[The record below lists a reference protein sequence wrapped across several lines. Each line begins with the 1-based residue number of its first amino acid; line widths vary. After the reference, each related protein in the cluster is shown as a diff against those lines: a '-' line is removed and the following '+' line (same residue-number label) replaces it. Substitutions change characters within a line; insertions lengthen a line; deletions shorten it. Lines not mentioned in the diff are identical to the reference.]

1 MGYDEPGPSRRDKN
15 PFPPTCRGKVILFG
29 SLYMFV
35 SAPDKTRRVQWT
47 VLLYER
53 LQEMVPLDVPM
64 GFVMSATKT
73 ATARKARAIVTV
85 APRANAPAFDPA
97 HVHVIVYESAKTGG
111 LADETIMRALK
122 SAGSAHYE
130 QFARDYIEGAL
141 VAWLEASAHSQILT
155 AIDPDTHNFRADAAR
170 IIDKKGYVK
179 LSNTNGDD
187 RRTYDEHLRWNA
199 ARQRFYQLATRCGV
213 RSPKA
218 NGNQNAKS
226 AGGRGAVAG
235 APSDGTTGDF
245 AAVTYKSLDELRNA
259 MALVGQRA
267 LQIYNA
273 NVKLFDTDD
282 VLVRECRD
290 RLLDFGKAA
299 RGLKP
304 QE

>member
-1 MGYDEPGPSRRDKN
+1 
-15 PFPPTCRGKVILFG
+15 
-29 SLYMFV
+29 
-35 SAPDKTRRVQWT
+35 
-47 VLLYER
+47 
-53 LQEMVPLDVPM
+53 MVPIGIPM
-64 GFVMSATKT
+64 EFVMSANKT

-97 HVHVIVYESAKTGG
+97 HVHVVIYESAKTGG

-141 VAWLEASAHSQILT
+141 VAWLEASARSQTLT

-170 IIDKKGYVK
+170 VIDKKGYVK
-179 LSNTNGDD
+179 LANNGDD

-235 APSDGTTGDF
+235 TPSGETGTTGDF
-245 AAVTYKSLDELRNA
+245 AAVTYKSLDELRDA
-259 MALVGQRA
+259 MVLIGHRA

-282 VLVRECRD
+282 VRVRDCRNK
-290 RLLDFGKAA
+290 LLDFGIAA